1 MKTIISIDKINQ
13 LTKNDFIGIFGNV
26 FEKTYWIA
34 DKAFNLKP
42 YKNLN
47 ELLSSIIKIY
57 EDSSK
62 EDCLK
67 IFNAHPEL
75 AVEKKLTNDSRKEQN
90 AAKLNRCNNEEFNEL
105 ISTLIEIYENS
116 SKEDCLKIFNTHPEL
131 AIEKKLTEDS
141 RKEQKNANLNRC
153 NNEEFSEFQNLNY
166 DYKKKFGFPFIIAVK
181 GKNKNEILTSFRKRI
196 KNEINLEFEEA
207 KNQVK
212 RIATFRLNEI
222 IN

>member
-1 MKTIISIDKINQ
+1 MKTINSIAKVN
-13 LTKNDFIGIFGNV
+13 LLSENDFIDIFGNV
-26 FEKTYWIA
+26 FEKTNWIA
-34 DKAFNLKP
+34 NKAFNLKP
-42 YKNLN
+42 YKN
-47 ELLSSIIKIY
+47 
-57 EDSSK
+57 
-62 EDCLK
+62 
-67 IFNAHPEL
+67 
-75 AVEKKLTNDSRKEQN
+75 
-90 AAKLNRCNNEEFNEL
+90 FNEL
-105 ISTLIEIYENS
+105 MSTLIKIYENS
-116 SKEDCLKIFNTHPEL
+116 SKEDCLKIFNRHPEL

>member
-1 MKTIISIDKINQ
+1 MKTINSIAKVN
-13 LTKNDFIGIFGNV
+13 LLSENDFVDIFGNV
-26 FEKTYWIA
+26 FEKTNWIA
-34 DKAFNLKP
+34 NKAFNLKP
-42 YKNLN
+42 YK
-47 ELLSSIIKIY
+47 
-57 EDSSK
+57 D
-62 EDCLK
+62 
-67 IFNAHPEL
+67 
-75 AVEKKLTNDSRKEQN
+75 
-90 AAKLNRCNNEEFNEL
+90 FNEL
-105 ISTLIEIYENS
+105 ISTLIKIYENS

-131 AIEKKLTEDS
+131 AVEKKLTEDS

-181 GKNKNEILTSFRKRI
+181 GKNKNEILISFRKRI

-212 RIATFRLNEI
+212 QIAIFRLNEV

>member
-1 MKTIISIDKINQ
+1 MKTINSIAKVN
-13 LTKNDFIGIFGNV
+13 LLSKNDFVDIFGNV
-26 FEKTYWIA
+26 FEKTNWIVN
-34 DKAFNLKP
+34 KAFNLKP
-42 YKNLN
+42 YK
-47 ELLSSIIKIY
+47 
-57 EDSSK
+57 D
-62 EDCLK
+62 
-67 IFNAHPEL
+67 
-75 AVEKKLTNDSRKEQN
+75 
-90 AAKLNRCNNEEFNEL
+90 FNEL
-105 ISTLIEIYENS
+105 ISTLFEIYENS
-116 SKEDCLKIFNTHPEL
+116 SKEDCLKILNTHPEL
-131 AIEKKLTEDS
+131 AVEKKLTGDS

-181 GKNKNEILTSFRKRI
+181 GKNKNKILTSFRKRV

>member
-1 MKTIISIDKINQ
+1 MKTINSIDKINE
-13 LTKNDFIGIFGNV
+13 LTKNDFIDIFGNV

-47 ELLSSIIKIY
+47 ELLLTIIEIY
-57 EDSSK
+57 ENSSK

-75 AVEKKLTNDSRKEQN
+75 ASKKRLTEDSRTEQN
-90 AAKLNRCNNEEFNEL
+90 NANLNHCNNEEFNE
-105 ISTLIEIYENS
+105 
-116 SKEDCLKIFNTHPEL
+116 
-131 AIEKKLTEDS
+131 
-141 RKEQKNANLNRC
+141 
-153 NNEEFSEFQNLNY
+153 FQNLNTR
-166 DYKKKFGFPFIIAVK
+166 YKKKFGFPFIIAVK
-181 GKNKNEILTSFRKRI
+181 GKNKDEILTNFRKRI

-207 KNQVK
+207 KKQVK
-212 RIATFRLNEI
+212 IIANFRLKEI